1 MNDPKLTRVDR
12 TIRWFKN
19 NRFWSA
25 VIFLALVIIAL
36 NTFTDSVRNLTKL
49 VKGIFYKA
57 DIKISAS
64 VYLYERGFVL
74 EGSNKTYFY
83 EMRNLATN
91 CSLCKIELKNLPRG
105 RSMTP
110 EPVARIILKFF
121 IENSSE
127 TMLSN
132 LRIGLRGLPFQ
143 FDKIICTPNVE
154 ASLKRESTSSESLST
169 QVIKISALPPA
180 GKAVI
185 SLEIPVDRATYQS
198 LVGIRLAILCPFIT
212 SDQLN
217 ISPPNIVKLNAT
229 EMLKRESELF
239 TGERTFC
246 DEKITGRI
254 LGPKEPSIDERYEPL
269 PPAQKCPEGTGGN
282 W

>member
-1 MNDPKLTRVDR
+1 MSNQRPTRVDR
-12 TIRWFKN
+12 IIHWFRN
-19 NRFWSA
+19 NRVWSA
-25 VIFLALVIIAL
+25 IIFLALVVIAL

-49 VKGIFYKA
+49 VKGIVYKA
-57 DIKISAS
+57 DIKMSAS

-74 EGSNKTYFY
+74 EGSKKTYFH
-83 EMRNLATN
+83 EIRNLATN
-91 CSLCKIELKNLPRG
+91 WSLCKTELKNLPRG
-105 RSMTP
+105 RSITP
-110 EPVARIILKFF
+110 EPGARIILKLF

-143 FDKIICTPNVE
+143 FDKIICTPNIE

-169 QVIKISALPPA
+169 QVIKISALAPA

-212 SDQLN
+212 SDQLD
-217 ISPPNIVKLNAT
+217 ISPPNIVKLNAM

-246 DEKITGRI
+246 DEKITFRI
-254 LGPKEPSIDERYEPL
+254 LCPEEPSIDERYEPL
-269 PPAQKCPEGTGGN
+269 PPARK
-282 W
+282 

>member
-1 MNDPKLTRVDR
+1 MNDPRPTRVDR

-19 NRFWSA
+19 NRVWSA

-64 VYLYERGFVL
+64 VYVYERGFVL

-110 EPVARIILKFF
+110 EPGARVILKLF

-143 FDKIICTPNVE
+143 FNKIICTPNIE
-154 ASLKRESTSSESLST
+154 ASLKLEFTSNESLST
-169 QVIKISALPPA
+169 QVIKIPVLAPN
-180 GKAVI
+180 GKGVI
-185 SLEIPVDRATYQS
+185 SLESSTDRASYLK
-198 LVGIRLAILCPFIT
+198 LVGTRLSISYPFIT
-212 SDQLN
+212 SDQLY
-217 ISPPNIVKLNAT
+217 ISPPNVV
-229 EMLKRESELF
+229 
-239 TGERTFC
+239 
-246 DEKITGRI
+246 
-254 LGPKEPSIDERYEPL
+254 
-269 PPAQKCPEGTGGN
+269 
-282 W
+282 